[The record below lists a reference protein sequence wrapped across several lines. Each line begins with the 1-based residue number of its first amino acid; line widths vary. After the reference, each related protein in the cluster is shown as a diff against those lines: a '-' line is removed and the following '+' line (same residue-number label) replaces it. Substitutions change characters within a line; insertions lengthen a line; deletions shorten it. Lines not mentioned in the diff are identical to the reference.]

1 MSCAALASGTG
12 LYGAARSKSGRHPP
26 ARPSPTRP
34 PAWPARPI
42 IACLHGAG
50 AQLGSIVDEL
60 LEEIVSGL
68 GMDDAE
74 EILSCHGAH

>member
-1 MSCAALASGTG
+1 MELPDQNQVTIC
-12 LYGAARSKSGRHPP
+12 
-26 ARPSPTRP
+26 P

-60 LEEIVSGL
+60 LEDIVSGL

-74 EILSCHGAH
+74 EILSCHGAL

>member
-1 MSCAALASGTG
+1 VQHWQAAPVSMELPDQNQVTI
-12 LYGAARSKSGRHPP
+12 RPP
-26 ARPSPTRP
+26 ARRPPARP